1 MGKKLLFQGDSI
13 TDCGRKTSGGAGY
26 PVDGWGPGYPGLIG
40 SYLTGNYPEMEWQVA
55 NLGISGNRVVDL
67 YARWKLDAL
76 NLAPDFISI
85 LIGINDTWHEK
96 ARQNG
101 VEVPRYE
108 QFYRMLLDWSISVLP
123 EVRFIL
129 MEPFALC
136 FGAVSEDWIPEV
148 DARRDVVRR
157 IAADYRDRAVF
168 VPLQQPLND
177 ACRRAPQE
185 HWLVDGVHPRPA
197 GHQLIM
203 NEWLKAAGPML
214 GVK

>member
-1 MGKKLLFQGDSI
+1 MAKTLLFQGDSI
-13 TDCGRKTSGGAGY
+13 TDCGRKTCGGAGY

-40 SYLTGNYPEMEWQVA
+40 SYLTGNYPEMEWEVT

-96 ARQNG
+96 VRQNG

-108 QFYRMLLDWSISVLP
+108 QFYRMILDWSISVLP

-129 MEPFALC
+129 MEPFALR
-136 FGAVSEDWIPEV
+136 FGAVAEDWIPEV
-148 DARRDVVRR
+148 AARGEAVRR
-157 IAADYRDRAVF
+157 IAADYGDRAVF

-185 HWLVDGVHPRPA
+185 HWLVDGVHPQPA

-214 GVK
+214 GL

>member
-1 MGKKLLFQGDSI
+1 MSRTLLFQGDSI
-13 TDCGRKTSGGAGY
+13 TDCGRTGAADNEWGSGY
-26 PVDGWGPGYPGLIG
+26 PRLIG
-40 SYLTGNYPEMEWQVA
+40 SFLTGNFPETGWEVV
-55 NLGISGNRVVDL
+55 NRGISGNRVVDL

-108 QFYRMLLDWSISVLP
+108 QFYRMLLDWSIEALP

-136 FGAVSEDWIPEV
+136 FGAVGEDWIPEV
-148 DARRDVVRR
+148 DARREAVRR
-157 IAADYRDRAVF
+157 IAADYRDRSVF
-168 VPLQQPLND
+168 VPLQQPLLD

-185 HWLVDGVHPRPA
+185 HWLRDGVHPKPA

-203 NEWLKAAGPML
+203 NEWMKAAAPLL
-214 GVK
+214 GL